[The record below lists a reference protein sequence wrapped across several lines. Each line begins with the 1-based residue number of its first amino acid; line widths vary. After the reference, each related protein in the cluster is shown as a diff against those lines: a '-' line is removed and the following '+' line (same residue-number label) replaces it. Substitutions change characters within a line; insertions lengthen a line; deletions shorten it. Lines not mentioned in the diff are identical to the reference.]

1 MSCVLVIDIQ
11 ERLFSV
17 MANKDL
23 LLENCTRFLKIARTL
38 ELPIYA
44 TEQNPAKLGPTLAP
58 IKEYF
63 TQEAWN
69 KESFSAYP
77 VFSATHKSPLILL
90 GIEAHVC
97 VYQSAKDF
105 LKHGFEVT
113 LLADCTSSRDL
124 QNKTLALEELRHL
137 GVRILSTEIV
147 AFECMQTYTHPQ
159 FKTISQIIK

>member
-1 MSCVLVIDIQ
+1 MSCVLVVDIQ
-11 ERLFSV
+11 EKLFPV
-17 MANKDL
+17 MADKDL
-23 LLENCTRFLKIARTL
+23 LLKNCTRFLKIARAL

-58 IKEYF
+58 LKEYF
-63 TQEAWN
+63 TQEAWI

-77 VFSATHKSPLILL
+77 VFSAPHKSPIILL

-105 LKHGFEVT
+105 LKHGYEVT

-124 QNKTLALEELRHL
+124 QNKHLALEELKRL
-137 GVRILSTEIV
+137 GARILSAEIV